1 MGGTLAELDR
11 RIVGA
16 LQVDGRAD
24 WPRIA
29 AALGEPDGVVE
40 RHGSELL
47 AAGAVR
53 VTGAAAPSAGAI
65 VALRCEPGKE
75 RIGALA
81 LANRRDT
88 RNAHVLAGPYG
99 CLAEI
104 DCDPARLAAFTLDE
118 LPLLPALTG
127 SGVWTV
133 LRYVRTSAQWRPGLL
148 TDAEYDALVDVEPP
162 PEYAPFGEAKDV
174 NRPDALLL
182 AALAHDGRR
191 DVDELAG
198 VTGLS
203 ASAVRRRVERLR
215 REGGLRLRV
224 VVDPALLG
232 FTVRAVVSV
241 RCAPRDT
248 AAVATALSR
257 EPSVRHAACVTGDR
271 QIVAEVAVSTVDA
284 LHDLL
289 TSAAWLDRVVEAEA
303 SPVVG
308 TLKRDGLFTL
318 PSEH

>member
-1 MGGTLAELDR
+1 VTGTLAPLDR

-16 LQVDGRAD
+16 LQVDGRAS
-24 WPRIA
+24 WERIA
-29 AALGEPDGVVE
+29 AALGEPEGVVA

-47 AAGAVR
+47 ADGVVR
-53 VTGAAAPSAGAI
+53 VTGAPPPPPGAL

-88 RNAHVLAGPYG
+88 RFAHVLAGPFG

-104 DCDPARLAAFTLDE
+104 DCEPGRLPTVVLDE
-118 LPLLPALTG
+118 LPLLPGLAG
-127 SGVWTV
+127 STVWTV
-133 LRYVRTSAQWRPGLL
+133 LRTVRTSAQWRPGLL
-148 TDAEYDALVDVEPP
+148 TEAEHEALVDVEPP
-162 PEYAPFGEAKDV
+162 PEYAPFGETKDV
-174 NRPDALLL
+174 NRLDALLL
-182 AALAHDGRR
+182 AALSHDGRR

-232 FTVRAVVSV
+232 FAVRAIVSV
-241 RCAPRDT
+241 RCAPRDVE
-248 AAVATALSR
+248 AVATALCR
-257 EPSVRHAACVTGDR
+257 EPSVRYAGAVSGDR
-271 QIVAEVAVSTVDA
+271 QLVAEVALPTVDA

-289 TSAAWLDRVVEAEA
+289 TSAAWLERVTSAE
-303 SPVVG
+303 SWLVVG

-318 PSEH
+318 PAEH